1 MGIEIPAYLQAVA
14 SVAVGSDWPDG
25 DETSLWRLGDAWAI
39 LAQAVGTVSEVGD
52 ESVREV
58 HSAIGGEMHDSLTAF
73 WEGSGGT
80 SDIFDRLISAATEL
94 AESCDSVATEIEY
107 TKLSII
113 AALIAL
119 AIELASMAA
128 AAIPTLGLSAVG
140 AAGAELATML
150 TVRILLRQLLIR
162 VIEEGAVEAASAVFS
177 GLAIQLGQMTMD
189 HRQSLDVG
197 KIGVEG
203 RDAIVT
209 GAVNGMLKTTSAT
222 SNGVDPLTGVATTPY
237 QRIARNGV
245 DDAVSGASAAV
256 VAEEITGGDASIT
269 DITSGA
275 VGGATG
281 SVKDGLISRTD
292 DLAEMGVHSN
302 LLNWNF

>member
-1 MGIEIPAYLQAVA
+1 MGIEIPGYLQAVA

-25 DETSLWRLGDAWAI
+25 DETSLWRLGDAWAGVAEA
-39 LAQAVGTVSEVGD
+39 LGTASDVGD
-52 ESVREV
+52 AAARGAL
-58 HSAIGGEMHDSLTAF
+58 SAIDGEMHDSLATF
-73 WEGSGGT
+73 WGHSGGVA
-80 SDIFDRLISAATEL
+80 DVVDRLIAAATEL
-94 AESCDSVATEIEY
+94 AESCDATATEIEY

-128 AAIPTLGLSAVG
+128 AAIPTLGLSTVG
-140 AAGAELATML
+140 AAAAEVATML
-150 TVRILLRQLLIR
+150 TVRMLLRQLLIR
-162 VIEEGAVEAASAVFS
+162 VLEAAAVEAASAVFS

-189 HRQSLDVG
+189 HRQSVDVG
-197 KIGVEG
+197 KVVTEG
-203 RDAIVT
+203 RDAFVK
-209 GAVNGMLKTTSAT
+209 GAANGVLKTTSAT
-222 SNGVDPLTGVATTPY
+222 SNVAHPVTGAATTPY
-237 QRIARNGV
+237 QRIARNGM

-256 VAEEITGGDASIT
+256 VTKEVTGGDASIT

-281 SVKDGLISRTD
+281 SVKDGLIARTD
-292 DLAEMGVHSN
+292 DLAAVGVTSN